1 VNCWTRALLLLGH
14 PSSSSEI
21 STYQLPGSNYKLSVI
36 IRTSSIHGEEREGQ
50 LRNGFCHVSSF
61 LKKKKKISSVLRNVF
76 DECNR
81 ACEVLT
87 SDITY
92 KNDISMDHQA
102 DILHFVVTS
111 LCFFETQQ

>member
-1 VNCWTRALLLLGH
+1 M
-14 PSSSSEI
+14 
-21 STYQLPGSNYKLSVI
+21 
-36 IRTSSIHGEEREGQ
+36 
-50 LRNGFCHVSSF
+50 
-61 LKKKKKISSVLRNVF
+61 LRNVF

>member
-1 VNCWTRALLLLGH
+1 MAFATFPL
-14 PSSSSEI
+14 
-21 STYQLPGSNYKLSVI
+21 
-36 IRTSSIHGEEREGQ
+36 
-50 LRNGFCHVSSF
+50 FF
-61 LKKKKKISSVLRNVF
+61 FKKKKISSILRNVF